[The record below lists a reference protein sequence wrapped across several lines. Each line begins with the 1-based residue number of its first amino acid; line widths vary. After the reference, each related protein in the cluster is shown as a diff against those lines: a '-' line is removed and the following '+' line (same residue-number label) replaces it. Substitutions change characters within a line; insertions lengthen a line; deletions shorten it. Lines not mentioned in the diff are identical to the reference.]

1 MTETPFDPAAVLAAL
16 RQADVQFVLIGGM
29 AAVLHGDVGVTVD
42 VDITPAYD
50 PDNLEKLATAL
61 RALDARIRA
70 DGAPQGLPF
79 ECSTGFLRNLGP
91 DAILNL
97 TTRAGDLDVSFTPA
111 GTRGYR
117 DLKRDAVA
125 VDAAAGVSI
134 LVASLADI
142 IRSKSAA
149 DREKDRRALPRLHE
163 LLERTSGER
172 IERETEP
179 VQGGGAP
186 PPRTGPARNSPTGRE
201 SGPAGRPG
209 SAASAVGNGRPPGGD
224 RPLNVGIDTRRPAR

>member
-1 MTETPFDPAAVLAAL
+1 MAEAPFDPAAMLAAL
-16 RQADVQFVLIGGM
+16 RQADVRFVLIGGM

-42 VDITPAYD
+42 IDITPACD
-50 PDNLEKLATAL
+50 PDNLERLAAAL

-79 ECSTGFLRNLGP
+79 ECSTEFLSNLGP

-97 TTRAGDLDVSFTPA
+97 TPRAGALDVSFTPA
-111 GTRGYR
+111 GTSGYR

-125 VDAAAGVSI
+125 MDAAAGVSI

-172 IERETEP
+172 IERES
-179 VQGGGAP
+179 VSVDGAS
-186 PPRTGPARNSPTGRE
+186 RYPAT
-201 SGPAGRPG
+201 
-209 SAASAVGNGRPPGGD
+209 D
-224 RPLNVGIDTRRPAR
+224 QTRAK